1 MPGVNPVIGAIVLAA
16 GPASRM
22 GRPKQ
27 LLPLRGQS
35 LVRRAAQAAL
45 DGGCAPVIVVTGAHA
60 DAVAAELTGLAIVRA
75 FNPDWSRGMG
85 GSIRAGLAALL
96 AAEPLVDAAVVMVCD
111 QPHLD
116 GAVVRNLV
124 GGWSGGGNPMAAS
137 EYGGTVGPPCCFGRG
152 AFGSLRSIADSDGA
166 KRLLQANPQSVTRI
180 PWPAGSV
187 DVDTREDW
195 QDVLAKEKERGQ
207 IRNSKDE

>member
-1 MPGVNPVIGAIVLAA
+1 
-16 GPASRM
+16 M

-27 LLPLRGQS
+27 LLSLRGQS
-35 LVRRAAQAAL
+35 LVRRAAQAVL

-60 DAVAAELTGLAIVRA
+60 DAVAGELAGLAIVPA
-75 FNPDWSRGMG
+75 LNPDWPRGMG

-96 AAEPLVDAAVVMVCD
+96 AAEPLADAAVLSVCD

-116 GAVVRNLV
+116 GVVIRNLIA
-124 GGWSGGGNPMAAS
+124 GWSGGGNSMAAS
-137 EYGGTVGPPCCFGRG
+137 EYGGTVGPPCCFGRS
-152 AFGSLRSIADSDGA
+152 AFASLRSIAQSDGA
-166 KRLLQANPQSVTRI
+166 KRLLQANLPSVTRV

-195 QDVLAKEKERGQ
+195 QDVLAKEMERGQ